1 MPGQVVGSMIGASF
15 GLVYVFVNSGS
26 LPGSVRWAVR
36 LLAAAVFIAVVLAS
50 VRLSRRGPAEP
61 GTDVAPRSDPGSGS
75 PFGRSYWLVVALEVV
90 AIVVGARLLSGP
102 LDLPEAGVAWVS
114 VVVGVHFFALAV
126 IFRQSF
132 FHWLGAAIAGCG
144 ALGIVLALLDAGSQP
159 VEVVAGV
166 VPGALLLAFGW
177 WGVRRESP
185 VAPPRTQLAGR

>member
-26 LPGSVRWAVR
+26 LPVPVRWAVR
-36 LLAAAVFIAVVLAS
+36 LLAAAAFIAVVFGA
-50 VRLSRRGPAEP
+50 VRLSRRGPSAP
-61 GTDVAPRSDPGSGS
+61 GADPGSGN

-102 LDLPEAGVAWVS
+102 LDLPGAGVAWVS

-132 FHWLGAAIAGCG
+132 FHWLGAAITGCG
-144 ALGIVLALLDAGSQP
+144 AVGILLALLDSGSQP
-159 VEVVAGV
+159 VAVVAGV

-185 VAPPRTQLAGR
+185 VAPALTQVSGG